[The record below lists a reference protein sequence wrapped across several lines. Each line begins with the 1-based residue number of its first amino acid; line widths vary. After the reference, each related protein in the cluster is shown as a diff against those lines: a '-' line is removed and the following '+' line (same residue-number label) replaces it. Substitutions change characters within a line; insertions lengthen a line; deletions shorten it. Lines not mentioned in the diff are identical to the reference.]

1 MILCEVRQMAE
12 IVQRAEGRREAEGT
26 ELRAQLVHVNEALAQ
41 LLQRELQRETEAKE
55 RENERE

>member
-1 MILCEVRQMAE
+1 MAE